1 MPWTHANGASLRYQL
16 SGSGKDTLVLMH
28 EAGGCLESY
37 DDALPGLEKE
47 FRVLRYDQRGFG
59 FSEKV
64 RELTFETVVEDLAA
78 LLAALKIEGK
88 VNVAGC
94 AMGSDFAVGFAAR
107 HPERVAKLA
116 IASPTIGSNA
126 ARSA

>member
-1 MPWTHANGASLRYQL
+1 MAWIEANGASLRYAL

-37 DDALPGLEKE
+37 EDALPGLESN

-64 RELTFETVVEDLAA
+64 RELTFDTIVRTRRTCERSTANA
-78 LLAALKIEGK
+78 SIAI
-88 VNVAGC
+88 NCAG
-94 AMGSDFAVGFAAR
+94 
-107 HPERVAKLA
+107 PA
-116 IASPTIGSNA
+116 IHRL
-126 ARSA
+126 RSAPRHA